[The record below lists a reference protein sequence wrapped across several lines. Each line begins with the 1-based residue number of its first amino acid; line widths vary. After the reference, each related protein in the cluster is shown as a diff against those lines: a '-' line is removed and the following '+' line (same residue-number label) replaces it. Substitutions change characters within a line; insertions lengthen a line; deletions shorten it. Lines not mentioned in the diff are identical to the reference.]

1 MEIIISNSNNSP
13 IYEQLYTQIKNLI
26 ISDSLKEGESL
37 PSIRNLAK
45 DLKVSVVTTKKAYDA
60 LESEGYIN
68 TMHGKG
74 SFVAAKNTE
83 ILRETKLKEIEDYM
97 EKIMSIAPSCNL
109 DDDQIIEMFK
119 IFIKE
124 NQ

>member
-60 LESEGYIN
+60 LEAEGYIN

-97 EKIMSIAPSCNL
+97 EKIMNIAPSCNL

>member
-60 LESEGYIN
+60 LEAEGYIN

>member
-60 LESEGYIN
+60 LEAEGYIN

-97 EKIMSIAPSCNL
+97 EKIMNIAPSCNL
-109 DDDQIIEMFK
+109 DDDRIIEMFK